1 MKKEQFIAIDLFSG
15 CGGLSDGL
23 KQAGFKVVI
32 ALEKDKNATK
42 SYKLNHPDTRIIVKD
57 IKRVSAVEF
66 KRYLG
71 GKTIDLLAGC
81 PPCQGFSSIRRLNRK
96 KSARDNRNG
105 LIMEFLRFV
114 KVLQPKTVMMENV
127 PALEN
132 YYLFKKFVS
141 KLKTLNY
148 HVDHKVVDVSEYGVP
163 QRRRRLVLLAS
174 ILGTV
179 SIAEPTGKRITV
191 RQAIGK
197 IKSPKKTKDWLQ
209 RVMAAHSPEIKER
222 IRLIP
227 KNGGSFRN
235 LAREYQLDCHKG
247 KNIGF
252 KDIYGRMKWN
262 DVAPTITG
270 GCMNPSKGRFLHPEK
285 NRSIT
290 AREAA
295 VIQSFRQ
302 SYKFYRMLNKTELA
316 IQIGNALPPK
326 FSKAQTAHLKRH
338 LQEHLG

>member
-1 MKKEQFIAIDLFSG
+1 
-15 CGGLSDGL
+15 
-23 KQAGFKVVI
+23 
-32 ALEKDKNATK
+32 
-42 SYKLNHPDTRIIVKD
+42 
-57 IKRVSAVEF
+57 
-66 KRYLG
+66 
-71 GKTIDLLAGC
+71 
-81 PPCQGFSSIRRLNRK
+81 
-96 KSARDNRNG
+96 
-105 LIMEFLRFV
+105 LRFV
-114 KVLQPKTVMMENV
+114 KVLQPRTVMMENV

-141 KLKTLNY
+141 KLRTLNY

-247 KNIGF
+247 KNVGF

-295 VIQSFRQ
+295 VLQSFRQ

-338 LQEHLG
+338 LQENLGWYFHQKETFWNNETHWTEEFFSGAFHFTNLEIRKNSLSFPLQIFAG

>member
-1 MKKEQFIAIDLFSG
+1 M
-15 CGGLSDGL
+15 
-23 KQAGFKVVI
+23 I
-32 ALEKDKNATK
+32 ALEKDKKATE
-42 SYKLNHPDTRIIVKD
+42 SYKLNHPETRIIVKD

-66 KRYLG
+66 NRYLG
-71 GKTIDLLAGC
+71 SKTIDLLAGC
-81 PPCQGFSSIRRLNRK
+81 PPCQGFSSVRRLNRK
-96 KSARDNRNG
+96 KSVRDSRNG
-105 LIMEFLRFV
+105 LIMEFLRFI
-114 KVLQPKTVMMENV
+114 KVLHPKTVMMENV

-174 ILGTV
+174 ILGAV
-179 SIAEPTGKRITV
+179 SIAEPTGKKITV

-209 RVMAAHSPEIKER
+209 KVMATHSPEVKER
-222 IRLIP
+222 IKLIP

-235 LAREYQLDCHKG
+235 LATEYQLDCHKG

-285 NRSIT
+285 NRFIT

-295 VIQSFRQ
+295 VLQSFRQ
-302 SYKFYRMLNKTELA
+302 NYKFYRMLNKTELA

-338 LQEHLG
+338 LQENLG